1 MPLTDISIRNA
12 KTGDKPQKLFDGGG
26 LFLLVTPAGQ
36 RYWRFKYRI
45 AGKEKLLA
53 LGVYPDVSLQAARK
67 KRDDAREKLAAGI
80 DPGEAKKADKRA
92 ARLSAATSFEAVTRE
107 WFNKHSPGW
116 ATSHSSK
123 IIARFEN
130 DVFPWLG
137 KRPIS
142 EIQPAEVFDVIRRI
156 EARGTLDTAHRAKQN
171 CGQVFRYAVA
181 TGRATRDVTADLR
194 GALPPIQQKHFAA
207 ITDPGKVGE
216 LLRAFDAFGGTFP
229 VHCAL
234 KLAPMLFRRPGELR
248 AAQWSEIDL
257 DSATWEIDGARMK
270 RNKADKMDGGAHIVP
285 LPNQAVAI
293 LHELHALTGGG
304 RYVFPGARD
313 RHRPMS
319 EATINAALRRLG
331 YDTRTEITGHGFRA
345 MARTIMVEVLG
356 VAVEVIESQLSHTV
370 KDPLGRAYNRTT
382 FLPQRREM
390 MQKWADYLDRLKA
403 GAEVIP
409 MSASAR

>member
-1 MPLTDISIRNA
+1 MPLTDIAIRNA
-12 KTGDKPQKLFDGGG
+12 KAGDKPQKLFDAGG

-67 KRDDAREKLAAGI
+67 KRDDAREKLASGI

-92 ARLSAATSFEAVTRE
+92 ARLAAATSFEAVTRE
-107 WFNKHSPGW
+107 WFNKHSSGW
-116 ATSHSSK
+116 AKGHSSK

-156 EARGTLDTAHRAKQN
+156 EGRGTLDTAHRAKQN

-207 ITDPGKVGE
+207 ITDPDKVGE

-248 AAQWSEIDL
+248 AAEWSEIDL
-257 DSATWEIDGARMK
+257 DNATWEIDGARMK

-313 RHRPMS
+313 RNRPMS

-409 MSASAR
+409 FSTATR

>member
-1 MPLTDISIRNA
+1 MSLTDIAIRNA
-12 KTGDKPQKLFDGGG
+12 KAGDKPQKLFDGGG

-53 LGVYPDVSLQAARK
+53 LGVYPDVSLQAARR
-67 KRDDAREKLAAGI
+67 KRDDAREKLATGI

-92 ARLSAATSFEAVTRE
+92 ARLAAATSFEAVTRE

-116 ATSHSSK
+116 AKSHSSK

-194 GALPPIQQKHFAA
+194 GSLPPIQQKHFAA
-207 ITDPGKVGE
+207 ITDPSKVGE
-216 LLRAFDAFGGTFP
+216 LLRAFDGFAGTFL
-229 VHCAL
+229 VLCAL

-248 AAQWSEIDL
+248 AAEWSEIDL
-257 DSATWEIDGARMK
+257 DNATWEIGGERMK
-270 RNKADKMDGGAHIVP
+270 RSKADKMNGGAHIVP

-293 LHELHALTGGG
+293 LRELHALTGGG

-313 RHRPMS
+313 RNRPMS

-409 MSASAR
+409 FSASTR